1 MFVLAIMAYT
11 LLVFYEFI
19 PLYKQKLWRD
29 FWVNTVLGVFSFTI
43 AILLCLEVK
52 IPSPV
57 KPIRDLITS
66 IFGK

>member
-1 MFVLAIMAYT
+1 MFVLAIIAYT

-19 PLYKQKLWRD
+19 PLYKQKLWHD
-29 FWVNTVLGVFSFTI
+29 FWANTVLGIFSFTI
-43 AILLCLEVK
+43 TILLCLDVK

-57 KPIRDLITS
+57 RPIQELITS